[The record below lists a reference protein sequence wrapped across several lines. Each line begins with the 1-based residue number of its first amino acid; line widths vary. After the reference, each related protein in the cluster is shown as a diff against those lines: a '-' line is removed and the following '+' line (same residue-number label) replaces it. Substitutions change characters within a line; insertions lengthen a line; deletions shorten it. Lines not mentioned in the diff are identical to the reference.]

1 MTLIYFM
8 KEFVKGGA
16 RGNYFYLHCKISLI
30 IFRNARKYNV
40 PSWYVHDF
48 FLMSYK
54 KASDGSGW
62 QKSGSGR
69 VGFLIFLSGSGR
81 VRVANIG
88 FGSGF
93 GLDFGV

>member
-1 MTLIYFM
+1 MGRVDKSRVRVGFGFLI
-8 KEFVKGGA
+8 
-16 RGNYFYLHCKISLI
+16 
-30 IFRNARKYNV
+30 
-40 PSWYVHDF
+40 
-48 FLMSYK
+48 FL
-54 KASDGSGW
+54 
-62 QKSGSGR
+62 SGSGR